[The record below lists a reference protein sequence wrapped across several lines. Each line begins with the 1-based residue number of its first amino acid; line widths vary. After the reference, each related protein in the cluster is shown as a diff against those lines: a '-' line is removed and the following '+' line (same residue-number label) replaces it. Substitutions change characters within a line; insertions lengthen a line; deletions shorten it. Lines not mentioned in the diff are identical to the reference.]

1 MLTRDRVL
9 PMTFYYVVGTDRVYY
24 NQTSAT
30 NGKRGMIKA
39 LSIRDACANVTSPP
53 SFHTRIGFV
62 RASVGFTVSKIRP
75 WNIPRNMSAR
85 NNLLLSHIKGAEVS
99 FRSLQLNSS
108 TPTFQQF
115 LVCNAVCSTS
125 IKTAITFLRF
135 GFFVS
140 TSDST
145 NRRSDDE
152 FFELMPFKFATWF
165 NVTNITGKYTE
176 ASRNVSPLQLH
187 ESRKTLLT
195 TNSHFP

>member
-1 MLTRDRVL
+1 ML
-9 PMTFYYVVGTDRVYY
+9 PMTFYYVVGEPGRID
-24 NQTSAT
+24 SIIIKHSPCM
-30 NGKRGMIKA
+30 GKGMIKV
-39 LSIRDACANVTSPP
+39 SSVCANVTLPVR
-53 SFHTRIGFV
+53 FTRTGFV
-62 RASVGFTVSKIRP
+62 RAPVQDLLDLLCRYSLWVQDIR
-75 WNIPRNMSAR
+75 RNMRAR
-85 NNLLLSHIKGAEVS
+85 NNLLLSRIKGAEVS

-115 LVCNAVCSTS
+115 LVCNAVCSIS
-125 IKTAITFLRF
+125 IKPAITFLRF

-165 NVTNITGKYTE
+165 NTTNITGKYTE

-187 ESRKTLLT
+187 ESKKTFLT
-195 TNSHFP
+195 TNSYFLW